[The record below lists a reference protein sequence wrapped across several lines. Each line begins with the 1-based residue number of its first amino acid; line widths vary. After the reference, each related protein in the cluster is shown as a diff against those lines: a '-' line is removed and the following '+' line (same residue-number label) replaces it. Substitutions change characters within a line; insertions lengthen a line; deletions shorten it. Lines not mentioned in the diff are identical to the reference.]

1 MGSKWDSESAVVAC
15 LCALIKAGS
24 SVWVAAVAVELPYL
38 VVYRL
43 ARAFGLPIRQVKRV
57 SPAESDKIAQLRLKG
72 LAPMDIVCEL
82 SVGSSVVYR
91 IGIELGLWHRN
102 EHRRT
107 AKATTRRCEYLQL
120 RAHGLGRNDT
130 AAVCGIHPRVAADI
144 DKGACQV
151 GNRAQAFRAPH
162 GLDVA
167 LYNRFMQVIPY
178 VDGREAVPVQIIPQ
192 ERIDQRISLGYLSVE
207 DREII
212 FDMKRCGA
220 GVREV
225 A

>member
-107 AKATTRRCEYLQL
+107 AKATIRRCEYLQL

-151 GNRAQAFRAPH
+151 GNRAQAFRAPTGWMWH
-162 GLDVA
+162 CITGLCRSFLMLTAVK
-167 LYNRFMQVIPY
+167 RFPSRLSRRSVSISGFHWGICPW
-178 VDGREAVPVQIIPQ
+178 
-192 ERIDQRISLGYLSVE
+192 RIARSSSI
-207 DREII
+207 
-212 FDMKRCGA
+212 
-220 GVREV
+220 
-225 A
+225 